1 MPAAVSGTSAGS
13 GHALVE
19 QAQGLH
25 EPILT
30 GQYALLTES

>member
-1 MPAAVSGTSAGS
+1 MPAAASGTSARS
-13 GHALVE
+13 RRALVE